1 MIFFAWT
8 LQCLNKEVD
17 EFFTELNAVNISKF
31 IVRTKEL
38 RGVLNEIDRFP
49 RDIALLFLSSKVILQ
64 IIIMPFTE
72 QLEELI
78 NLD

>member
-8 LQCLNKEVD
+8 LQCLNKEID
-17 EFFTELNAVNISKF
+17 ELFTELNAVNISKF

-38 RGVLNEIDRFP
+38 RGVLNEIDGFP

-64 IIIMPFTE
+64 IIIMAFTE